1 MAEFEE
7 KLNQI
12 LSSPSAM
19 EQIMALA
26 GSLSGDPPP
35 SGGQQ
40 AGQPTQTAQSGQSPP
55 PFSGGMGGMGG
66 LGDLGSL
73 FSSVDPGMIA
83 KVLPLIAEFQH
94 QDDDRTRLLEAMRPF
109 LSPQRQG
116 RLEQAVQITRLTRVL
131 RTAMTMFREDQDV

>member
-35 SGGQQ
+35 SGDQQ
-40 AGQPTQTAQSGQSPP
+40 NGQPAQAAQSPSSPP
-55 PFSGGMGGMGG
+55 PFSGGTGGMGG

-73 FSSVDPGMIA
+73 FSSVG
-83 KVLPLIAEFQH
+83 
-94 QDDDRTRLLEAMRPF
+94 
-109 LSPQRQG
+109 
-116 RLEQAVQITRLTRVL
+116 
-131 RTAMTMFREDQDV
+131 